1 MLHFADNTAA
11 NAAAIRGYSAAPDL
25 AHLVARLHLSLARNR
40 TRFWLAFVRS
50 KANLADAPSREDGD
64 LTLFESLGARRVTFT
79 LPSLHGGSVDDVTA
93 SRFAAL
99 AGHIAACYARVWF
112 RGDAPDTQSGAGE
125 LGGRGDGS
133 KGPPFDLNH
142 CGLALRLQRD
152 RPPFTHMNRSAFV
165 RIVACLSSA

>member
-1 MLHFADNTAA
+1 MECRR
-11 NAAAIRGYSAAPDL
+11 RG
-25 AHLVARLHLSLARNR
+25 
-40 TRFWLAFVRS
+40 
-50 KANLADAPSREDGD
+50 NLA
-64 LTLFESLGARRVTFT
+64 
-79 LPSLHGGSVDDVTA
+79 A
-93 SRFAAL
+93 SQFAAL

-133 KGPPFDLNH
+133 KGPPFDLNL

-165 RIVACLSSA
+165 RIVACPSSACWSLARKLAILAARLE